1 MPYID
6 VLCSGDYTIVT
17 RCLSGKYREEGN
29 VESGQVEDGYT
40 VMVPRDP
47 TEPVEEQ
54 EGQEEEGDRP
64 KRRDRLEG
72 YVQRTVD
79 VGEEIAD
86 IGVRADEDLIIIAT
100 IVYVASPVLRLVTG
114 CTDSFRPEDQLV
126 SQDLGPKPKV
136 IRISFYHLE
145 AYTPQSPSSEFAIPT
160 PHSGAKLQVAEFAL
174 TTPFTSIRL
183 RAGPQGELLIWAKND
198 RDRADTTALIYDW
211 KLGMIIGVS
220 LVCFTVK

>member
-6 VLCSGDYTIVT
+6 VLCSGDYTVVT

-47 TEPVEEQ
+47 IEPVEEQ
-54 EGQEEEGDRP
+54 EEQEEDGDRP

-100 IVYVASPVLRLVTG
+100 IVYVASPVHVL
-114 CTDSFRPEDQLV
+114 
-126 SQDLGPKPKV
+126 
-136 IRISFYHLE
+136 
-145 AYTPQSPSSEFAIPT
+145 
-160 PHSGAKLQVAEFAL
+160 
-174 TTPFTSIRL
+174 
-183 RAGPQGELLIWAKND
+183 
-198 RDRADTTALIYDW
+198 
-211 KLGMIIGVS
+211 
-220 LVCFTVK
+220 